1 MKQNPEPYDDF
12 ISSAGVP
19 TIPLKT
25 AKKRSLT
32 DAVAYVAVMCV
43 ILAVMLI
50 GDEFV
55 YGVVSGFI
63 TLYFGVGI
71 IASTLVVI
79 LGIVIRN
86 KWVFFAGIISVAL
99 GIGIMLSELSLGVS
113 IAGSLM
119 IALLIYRWYV
129 EKYHYVAERWPIALG
144 IIALVLGLLLIVM
157 QLQIIAVITIA
168 PVLLVVTGAMMIWEL
183 WRILRA

>member
-25 AKKRSLT
+25 AKKRSLP
-32 DAVAYVAVMCV
+32 DVIAYVAVICV

-50 GDEFV
+50 GHEFV
-55 YGVVSGFI
+55 YSVVRGFMS
-63 TLYFGVGI
+63 LYSGVGI
-71 IASTLVVI
+71 IASVLVVI
-79 LGIVIRN
+79 LGIVISN
-86 KWVFFAGIISVAL
+86 KWVLFAGLISAAL
-99 GIGIMLSELSLGVS
+99 SIGIVLSEMSLGVS
-113 IAGSLM
+113 VAGALM
-119 IALLIYRWYV
+119 VALLIYRWYA

-144 IIALVLGLLLIVM
+144 IIALVLGLLLIVV
-157 QLQIIAVITIA
+157 QLQIIAAFIIA

-183 WRILRA
+183 RRILRA